1 MNPIIDALT
10 QSQVDLYRAHMA
22 YVIDIG
28 LLGITPKEAG
38 AEGFAETYQ
47 TFGDPLTENLL
58 HYLQPKVEETYGKKL
73 TPTYSFWRRYHQ
85 GQDCLPHKD
94 RPSCQVSIS
103 LNLGGEGGHDWAF
116 YVEEQKVS
124 LEIGQ
129 AVLYKG
135 CEEEHWRNSLEYKN
149 HYQIFLHYIET
160 SGHFY
165 PQFKYDCRPGLYY
178 SPAPPR

>member
-73 TPTYSFWRRYHQ
+73 TPTYSF
-85 GQDCLPHKD
+85 GDDIIKD
-94 RPSCQVSIS
+94 KIVYLIKIDHHVK
-103 LNLGGEGGHDWAF
+103 LA
-116 YVEEQKVS
+116 
-124 LEIGQ
+124 
-129 AVLYKG
+129 
-135 CEEEHWRNSLEYKN
+135 
-149 HYQIFLHYIET
+149 
-160 SGHFY
+160 
-165 PQFKYDCRPGLYY
+165 
-178 SPAPPR
+178 